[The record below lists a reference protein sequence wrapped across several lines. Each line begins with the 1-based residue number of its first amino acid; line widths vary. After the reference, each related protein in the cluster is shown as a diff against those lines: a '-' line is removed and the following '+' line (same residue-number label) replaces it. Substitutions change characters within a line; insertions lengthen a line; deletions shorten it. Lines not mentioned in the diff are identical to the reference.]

1 MRLGGGQTMSLT
13 LFELRA
19 RDGQRYSQFSWRAT
33 MALAHKGLQ
42 AAHTPVCVSDKA
54 AIAFSSQDKV
64 PILVDGNDVI
74 PDSWRIAEH
83 LESRYP
89 DAPSLFGGE
98 TGHGLARFINAWVD
112 RTLIARLVP
121 LLAADVVPMLDE
133 TDGLYLRRQFER
145 LFGRPLEELA
155 AARDKDI
162 VAFRR
167 LLDPARAV
175 MRAQPFLS
183 GADPAYADYILFS
196 LLQWARIVSTFE
208 VLDPKDPLTAW
219 RERMLDLF
227 GGLARTQISFSP
239 TEG

>member
-1 MRLGGGQTMSLT
+1 MSLT

-19 RDGQRYSQFSWRAT
+19 PDGQRYSQFSWRAT
-33 MALAHKGLQ
+33 MALAHKGLK
-42 AAHTPVCVSDKA
+42 AEHTPVRVSDKA
-54 AIAFSSQDKV
+54 AVAFSSQDKV
-64 PILVDGNDVI
+64 PILIDGKDVV

-83 LESRYP
+83 LESRYS

-112 RTLIARLVP
+112 RTLIGRLVP
-121 LLAADVVPMLDE
+121 LLAADVVAMLDE
-133 TDGLYLRRQFER
+133 TDGLYLRSQFER
-145 LFGRPLEELA
+145 LFGKPLEELA

-162 VAFRR
+162 ASFRK

-183 GADPAYADYILFS
+183 GTDPAYADYILFS

-208 VLDPKDPLTAW
+208 VLEPKDALAAW

-227 GGLARTQISFSP
+227 GGLARTQTSFSP
-239 TEG
+239 AEE